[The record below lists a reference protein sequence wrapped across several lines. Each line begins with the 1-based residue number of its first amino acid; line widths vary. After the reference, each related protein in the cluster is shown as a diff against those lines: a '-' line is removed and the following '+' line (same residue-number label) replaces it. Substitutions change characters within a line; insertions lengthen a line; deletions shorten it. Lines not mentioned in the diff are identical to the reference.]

1 MPAAGRKKDPSTVFP
16 DRRARPV
23 AFRCRW
29 SGRRDGFFPL
39 AGSRAF
45 AASLP
50 PPCKSLMLAIFVL
63 LRENFEATS
72 RRLQAL
78 QPGDE
83 ESVPA
88 RSAFV
93 TWEGNHH
100 EYDLCRLPAAARGA
114 PGIDRN
120 GRVPGGLRGLWWLR
134 PTAAAAPARRQLGPG
149 DLGPKQLAMRRI
161 K

>member
-1 MPAAGRKKDPSTVFP
+1 MSDHVDGPRSIGDPAADVTDLFAFTSPQNPARSVVAMCVFP
-16 DRRARPV
+16 SAGENATFSNVVDYSIALRRVTV
-23 AFRCRW
+23 A
-29 SGRRDGFFPL
+29 GVGT
-39 AGSRAF
+39 
-45 AASLP
+45 
-50 PPCKSLMLAIFVL
+50 
-63 LRENFEATS
+63 ATKF
-72 RRLQAL
+72 

>member
-1 MPAAGRKKDPSTVFP
+1 
-16 DRRARPV
+16 
-23 AFRCRW
+23 
-29 SGRRDGFFPL
+29 
-39 AGSRAF
+39 
-45 AASLP
+45 
-50 PPCKSLMLAIFVL
+50 MLAIFVL